1 MGQKVSAHGLR
12 VGVIKD
18 WDATWYANKKDFAVL
33 LKEDNTIREYIQKKY
48 HDASVSRVTL
58 ERTEGKVVVNV
69 ITGRPGMIIGNKGSG
84 IDALNK
90 ELKKLVKDKQVV
102 LNIKEVK
109 QPDIDA
115 TLNAQGIAA
124 QIEKRVLVKRA
135 IKATLQRV
143 MKAGVLG
150 CKIAVAGR
158 INGAEIAR
166 TEKFAQ
172 GSIPLHTMRADID
185 YGFAEAHTTYG
196 VLGVKVWIYKGEVL
210 EKPKRNTTPVKG
222 GSDRNVNA

>member
-18 WDATWYANKKDFAVL
+18 WDATWYANKKDFAEL

-48 HDASVSRVTL
+48 HDAQVSRVTI
-58 ERTEGKVVVNV
+58 ERTDGKVTINI
-69 ITGRPGMIIGNKGSG
+69 ITAKPGMIIGSKGAG

-90 ELKKLVKDKQVV
+90 AIKKIAVGKQVTINV
-102 LNIKEVK
+102 KEVK
-109 QPDIDA
+109 KPDTDA
-115 TLNAQGIAA
+115 TINAQSIAA
-124 QIEKRVLVKRA
+124 QIEKRILVKRA
-135 IKATLQRV
+135 IKSTLQKV
-143 MKAGVLG
+143 MKAGALG

-166 TEKFAQ
+166 TEQFAL
-172 GSIPLHTMRADID
+172 GSVPLHTIRADID

-210 EKPKRNTTPVKG
+210 EKPKKNASVKG
-222 GSDRNVNA
+222 GEK

>member
-18 WDATWYANKKDFAVL
+18 WDSTWYANKKDFPAL
-33 LKEDNTIREYIQKKY
+33 LKEDSILREYVQKKY
-48 HDASVSRVTL
+48 HDASVSRVAI
-58 ERTEGKVVVNV
+58 ERTEGKIVVNI
-69 ITGRPGMIIGNKGSG
+69 ITGRPGMVIGSKGSG
-84 IDALNK
+84 IEALNK
-90 ELKKLVKDKQVV
+90 ELKKLVKDKQITI
-102 LNIKEVK
+102 NIKEVK
-109 QPDIDA
+109 KPDVDA
-115 TLNAQGIAA
+115 TINAQSIAA

-143 MKAGVLG
+143 MKAGALG

-166 TEKFAQ
+166 TEQFAQ
-172 GSIPLHTMRADID
+172 GSVPLHTLRADID

-210 EKPKRNTTPVKG
+210 NKANARATPKKG
-222 GSDRNVNA
+222 GDE